1 MRLLLGGDERTRR
14 RYRLCRALDFSWAT
28 CAIVFVLPLL
38 AFLAALIAS
47 EASGPVFVRYR
58 HVREDGSHWDLL
70 RFRTEHHDFRHSR
83 LGAIL
88 HATGLD
94 KLPVLFSVF
103 RGELPVCGHYSW
115 RHVIAWLSAAPP
127 AE

>member
-1 MRLLLGGDERTRR
+1 MRTLRGGERARR
-14 RYRLCRALDFSWAT
+14 RDRLYRALDFSWAT

-47 EASGPVFVRYR
+47 EDSGPIFVRNR

-70 RFRTEHHDFRHSR
+70 RFRTEHHDFHPSR

-88 HATGLD
+88 HTTGLD

-115 RHVIAWLSAAPP
+115 RRVMAWLSATPP